1 MKAVI
6 ITADTPL
13 SALFFRKKNRELAQV
28 INSWKPFLVGCPSDV
43 DVLELTRFEF
53 DKKLITS
60 RQVYMTLIELIE
72 IHALRTSMQNLA
84 KYLYEHTNLS
94 QSESTLYQL
103 LTRYRREWLES
114 N

>member
-13 SALFFRKKNRELAQV
+13 SALFSRKKNGELAQV
-28 INSWKPFLVGCPSDV
+28 INSWKPFLIGCPSDV
-43 DVLELTRFEF
+43 EVLKLTRFEF
-53 DKKLITS
+53 DKNVITS
-60 RQVYMTLIELIE
+60 RQVYMTLIDLIE
-72 IHALRTSMQNLA
+72 IHALSTSMLTLA

-103 LTRYRREWLES
+103 LTRYRREWLE
-114 N
+114 NN